1 MRRFNVHTVFSFFR
15 FTLCRAELLFG
26 DRPDGNLKRIN
37 SVLSLYSQIS
47 GSEEVIRVSQPSLQV
62 KKKKGACVYGE
73 RVEGIGYI

>member
-62 KKKKGACVYGE
+62 KKKKE
-73 RVEGIGYI
+73 RVCMGRGWRG